1 MTGLVSC
8 PLCGQYEGRPE
19 SVRAHISAKRDEA
32 HSGESGFD
40 YDEVLG
46 ISDDPETKP
55 GKVKQSFSSDPVD
68 GNDSNPVNDDRYQS
82 YDRDEQTPE
91 PTLVPTVKSVE
102 QDQDEDG
109 NELVRL
115 TLYGAGAYAL
125 ARFLAGQQDGYR
137 RRDRM

>member
-19 SVRAHISAKRDEA
+19 SVRAHISAKRDET

-46 ISDDPETKP
+46 ISDDPETEQD
-55 GKVKQSFSSDPVD
+55 GAQQSFSSASAEVNQVNSANPDD
-68 GNDSNPVNDDRYQS
+68 GKERTS
-82 YDRDEQTPE
+82 
-91 PTLVPTVKSVE
+91 VPTVQSVE
-102 QDQDEDG
+102 QDRDDDG

-125 ARFLAGQQDGYR
+125 AKLLAGDQDQTQNRG
-137 RRDRM
+137 RM